1 LAAPPLALD
10 AEGVNAL
17 MRQAFAERDPARLA
31 RVVEIE
37 PGRALVTQ
45 RLDRATM
52 LRPPAVIAGPAL
64 MSLADAAAYI
74 LVLGHLGEVLMAVT
88 SSLSMNFL
96 RAAPAADLW
105 ADATLL
111 RLGRRL
117 AVMDVRLWT
126 TDQQRTCAQASVTYA
141 LPG

>member
-1 LAAPPLALD
+1 MAHPPLALD
-10 AEGVNAL
+10 ADGVNAL
-17 MRQAFAERDPARLA
+17 MLRAFAERDPAGLA

-52 LRPPAVIAGPAL
+52 LRPPAVVSGAAQ

-74 LVLGHLGEVLMAVT
+74 LVLGHVGEVLMAVT
-88 SSLSMNFL
+88 SNLSMNFL
-96 RAAPAADLW
+96 RVAPAGDLW
-105 ADATLL
+105 AEATML

-126 TDQQRTCAQASVTYA
+126 DPARISAQANVTYA
-141 LPG
+141 LPS